1 MDQQQI
7 IKKYNGYYDAIKA
20 DNEKR
25 PVVSY
30 SDSAALLTLAEVM
43 SNLTIGI
50 KKQAWKELADEI
62 SDL

>member
-1 MDQQQI
+1 MDQQQV
-7 IKKYNGYYDAIKA
+7 IKKYNAYYDAVKK
-20 DNEKR
+20 DEVR

-30 SDSAALLTLAEVM
+30 ADTAALLTLTEVI

-50 KKQAWKELADEI
+50 KKQSWKELADEI

>member
-7 IKKYNGYYDAIKA
+7 IKKYNGYYDAVKA
-20 DNEKR
+20 DSEKR

-50 KKQAWKELADEI
+50 KKQAWKELPDEI
-62 SDL
+62 

>member
-7 IKKYNGYYDAIKA
+7 IKKYVGYYDAVKA
-20 DNEKR
+20 DEKR

-30 SDSAALLTLAEVM
+30 ADTAALLTLAEVM

-50 KKQAWKELADEI
+50 KKQAWKDLADEV